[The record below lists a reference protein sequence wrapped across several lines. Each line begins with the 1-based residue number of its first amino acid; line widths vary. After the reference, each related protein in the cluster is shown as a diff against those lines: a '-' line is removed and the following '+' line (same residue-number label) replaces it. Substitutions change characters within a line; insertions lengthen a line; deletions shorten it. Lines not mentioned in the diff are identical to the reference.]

1 MMRKIERL
9 GGDYMYSD
17 NKLEWFVFV
26 EDINRKRIK
35 VYNIFEHKD
44 FMEDCDGA
52 WENYKNK
59 HHDFSRYQEDI
70 DGILMYYFWCK
81 CEWEIILS
89 NFPPSDSFQKKKID
103 VYQQVK
109 INWKKFM
116 DYLFS
121 YYIANEFYLSQWGR
135 K

>member
-1 MMRKIERL
+1 MSKIERR

-26 EDINRKRIK
+26 EDINRKQIK

>member
-1 MMRKIERL
+1 MRKIERR

-17 NKLEWFVFV
+17 NKLKWFVFV
-26 EDINRKRIK
+26 EDINKKRIR

-44 FMEDCDGA
+44 FMEDCNDA

-59 HHDFSRYQEDI
+59 HHDFLRYQENI
-70 DGILMYYFWCK
+70 DSILMYYFWCK

>member
-1 MMRKIERL
+1 M
-9 GGDYMYSD
+9 SD
-17 NKLEWFVFV
+17 NSELKWFVFV
-26 EDINRKRIK
+26 EDINKKRIK

-44 FMEDCDGA
+44 FMEDCDDA
-52 WENYKNK
+52 WKDYKNE
-59 HHDFSRYQEDI
+59 HHDFSKFQKDI
-70 DGILMYYFWCK
+70 DSVLMYYFWCK
-81 CEWEIILS
+81 CEWEMVLS

-109 INWKKFM
+109 INWDKFI

-121 YYIANEFYLSQWGR
+121 WYVADEFCYYI